1 MEGYKLKW
9 KDMVFQSS
17 EALKQ
22 VVNIINEATSA
33 LNDKTRTIRESA
45 IPGVLIGAL
54 SGVGGGMIAGACAFI
69 SPVGTLVAT
78 AGSVAI
84 AHLVNVK
91 KQRKLQQEKE
101 RLYKEAIIKQE
112 AIIKALKEEAE
123 ATKERLDYL
132 QSLNALLQQAVND
145 LSHDLGI
152 A

>member
-1 MEGYKLKW
+1 
-9 KDMVFQSS
+9 MVFQSS

-33 LNDKTRTIRESA
+33 LNDKTRTIGESA
-45 IPGVLIGAL
+45 IPGVLVGAL
-54 SGVGGGMIAGACAFI
+54 SGVGGGMIAGACAFV

-78 AGSVAI
+78 GSVAI
-84 AHLVNVK
+84 AHLVNK
-91 KQRKLQQEKE
+91 QRKQRKLQQEKE
-101 RLYKEAIIKQE
+101 CLYKEALKKQE

-132 QSLNALLQQAVND
+132 QSLNALLQQAVKD

>member
-33 LNDKTRTIRESA
+33 LNDKTRTIGESA
-45 IPGVLIGAL
+45 IPGVLVGAL
-54 SGVGGGMIAGACAFI
+54 SGVGGGMIAGACAFV

-78 AGSVAI
+78 GSVAI
-84 AHLVNVK
+84 AHLVN
-91 KQRKLQQEKE
+91 KQRKEC
-101 RLYKEAIIKQE
+101 LYKEALKKQE

-132 QSLNALLQQAVND
+132 QSLNALLQQAVKD

>member
-33 LNDKTRTIRESA
+33 LNDKTRTIGESA
-45 IPGVLIGAL
+45 IPGVLVGAL
-54 SGVGGGMIAGACAFI
+54 SGVGGGMIAGACAFV

-78 AGSVAI
+78 GSVAI
-84 AHLVNVK
+84 AHLVN
-91 KQRKLQQEKE
+91 KQRKQ
-101 RLYKEAIIKQE
+101 RLYKEALKKQE

-132 QSLNALLQQAVND
+132 QSLNALLQQAVKD